1 MVFSIPCNG
10 ADKND
15 VKPLSKS
22 LMNHSSSSWSVYDP
36 YEYGAKGDGANL
48 DTKSIQKAIDDCYS
62 NGGGKVY
69 LHSGTFISGTI
80 LLKSNVTL
88 HIESGTTLKASDNLD
103 DFPIMFSNYPSYDG
117 SFVTNKMLIYAEDA
131 HNISISGRGT
141 IDGNGERWVEG
152 PYGFPSMS
160 LRPRII
166 HIRGC
171 KNVSIQDVT
180 LYNSAS
186 WVQSY
191 QSCYNLVVDGVT
203 VDSRPNKDIEKERF
217 AEVKGRNTDG
227 MDLID
232 CEKVRIANCFIF
244 SGDDGICIKSLSPDK
259 VCRDI
264 TISNCIVSTNA
275 SGIKIGTETAGKI
288 TDVLVN
294 NCVIYDTRNEAIS
307 LMTVDGA
314 QLERI
319 QFSNISCRNI
329 KGSAIYIRTGERLRS
344 YIKGSKPNT
353 PHLKDII
360 IENVTGTRIS
370 KGYACIV
377 AGTKNFP
384 IENVLI
390 KNINLQFEGGG
401 KADESFRDIPGK
413 EDKYP
418 NGRIF
423 GELPAYGFFVRH
435 AKNIIFDDIQLKTSL
450 PDERPAFIGEDIT
463 DLEIRNLQAQGTE
476 NSPEL
481 IRLNDVRQV
490 LISGCRPLL
499 PMPVFLS
506 VYGDHSNDIIL
517 LNNRLKNTQK
527 SIEIKNDN
535 LKLNIEELNTIN

>member
-1 MVFSIPCNG
+1 MI
-10 ADKND
+10 
-15 VKPLSKS
+15 
-22 LMNHSSSSWSVYDP
+22 NHSSISRSVYDP
-36 YEYGAKGDGANL
+36 YDFGAKGDGTNI
-48 DTKSIQKAIDDCYS
+48 DTKSIQAAIDACYS

-80 LLKSNVTL
+80 LLKSNVNLYVET
-88 HIESGTTLKASDNLD
+88 GTTLKASDNLD
-103 DFPIMFSNYPSYDG
+103 DFPIMSSNYPSYDG

-131 HNISISGRGT
+131 KNISISGRGT
-141 IDGNGERWVEG
+141 IDGNGDCWVKG
-152 PYGFPSMS
+152 PYGSPSMI

-166 HIRGC
+166 HFRGC
-171 KNVSIQDVT
+171 RNVFVQDVI

-191 QSCYNLVVDGVT
+191 QCCYNLVVDGIT

-227 MDLID
+227 LDLLD
-232 CEKVRIANCFIF
+232 CEKVRISNCFIS

-259 VCRDI
+259 FCRDI

-275 SGIKIGTETAGKI
+275 SGIKIGTETSGKI
-288 TDVLVN
+288 TDILVN
-294 NCVIYDTRNEAIS
+294 NCTVYDTRNEAIS
-307 LMTVDGA
+307 LMTIDGA

-329 KGSAIYIRTGERLRS
+329 KGSAIYIRTGERFRS
-344 YIKGSKPNT
+344 YRKQTKPNI

-360 IENVTGTRIS
+360 IENVTGTKIS

-377 AGTKNFP
+377 AGTKDFP
-384 IENVLI
+384 VENVLI
-390 KNINLQFEGGG
+390 TNINLQFEGGG
-401 KADESFRDIPGK
+401 KADASFRDIP
-413 EDKYP
+413 ENENKYP

-435 AKNIIFDDIQLKTSL
+435 AKNVIFDDIQLKTSL

-481 IRLNDVRQV
+481 IRLKDVRQV
-490 LISGCRPLL
+490 LISGCRPLQ
-499 PMPVFLS
+499 PMMVFLS
-506 VYGDHSNDIIL
+506 VYGDCSDDIIL
-517 LNNRLKNTQK
+517 LNNRLKNTKK
-527 SIEIKNDN
+527 SIEIKNGN
-535 LKLNIEELNTIN
+535 EKLNIEELNTINKSL